1 MPPSPDLS
9 KYSEERA
16 LSTAVRTTDQHIH
29 SRLHLKVEVSYQHIS
44 VGRHQRNILKPTHGG
59 QPLDMPHP
67 PPSHFTPPPPSHCT
81 HPPPPHCTHPPPS
94 HTHTHL
100 MRWSSSKIS
109 PQPGTRGTDG
119 QWSGTGETVQWLYIS
134 CYPGKHR
141 PSSPALTIFGLSP
154 NPNPFDLP

>member
-67 PPSHFTPPPPSHCT
+67 PPSTLHPPPSHCT
-81 HPPPPHCTHPPPS
+81 HTHT

-134 CYPGKHR
+134 WYPGKHR
-141 PSSPALTIFGLSP
+141 SSSPALTIFGSLNCPPIDHCPLVHTTLYVS
-154 NPNPFDLP
+154 